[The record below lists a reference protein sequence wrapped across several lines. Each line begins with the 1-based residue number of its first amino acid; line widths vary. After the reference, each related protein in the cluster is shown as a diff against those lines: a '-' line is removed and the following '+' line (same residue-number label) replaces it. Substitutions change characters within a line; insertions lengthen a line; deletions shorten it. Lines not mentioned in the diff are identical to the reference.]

1 MTTEVKMKKTILETK
16 KGNHCYI
23 VAESGAIL
31 SPILIRE
38 IDNVLLLLIDKTEVG
53 RNRLRKDS

>member
-1 MTTEVKMKKTILETK
+1 MKMKKTILETK

-31 SPILIRE
+31 SPIPTRE
-38 IDNVLLLLIDKTEVG
+38 IENVLLIDKREVD